1 MQVLHLFVDDTSFVV
16 VADIINAQ
24 TEQLFVMRDSFSEL
38 ILLCLLLPQ
47 TMTVKHNNS
56 TFKKTV

>member
-1 MQVLHLFVDDTSFVV
+1 
-16 VADIINAQ
+16 
-24 TEQLFVMRDSFSEL
+24 L

-56 TFKKTV
+56 TFKKTVWK